1 MPGRAFTQT
10 RVGAHTGV
18 GSRPFLQLGSSSAR
32 QGTSLPQPLPLS
44 PASMKVHAPHTLG
57 KAIPAGE
64 NLGEAEWME
73 RGPFPPSQEENHRV
87 SLTIETQGN
96 SSQSHVQTLLG
107 DLP

>member
-18 GSRPFLQLGSSSAR
+18 GSRPFLQLVS
-32 QGTSLPQPLPLS
+32 SLPQPLPLS
-44 PASMKVHAPHTLG
+44 PASMKVRAPHTLG

-64 NLGEAEWME
+64 NLGEVEWME

-96 SSQSHVQTLLG
+96 SSQSRVQTLLG